1 MGSREIFSFYNFV
14 FYITESA
21 GMKSDRR
28 TFIKNAAAVAAAS
41 VIPFE
46 AFSIGRGG
54 VSANDKIR
62 VALVGGNSMGWS
74 DLTSFLKN
82 KEVECVALCDIDKN
96 ILTNRTNELLKLGLP
111 KPQLY
116 VDYRLMLEN
125 KDIDAVIIG
134 TPDHWHCLIFVNSL
148 EAGKHVYVEKPIG
161 NSIAEINIMQKAAK
175 KYSKIVQVG
184 QWQRSQ
190 PHFVD
195 AINYVKS
202 GKLGRI
208 RVCKAWS
215 FVDWKSAVPKIPD
228 SAVPAGV
235 DYNMWLGPA
244 PKRPFNKNRFHFTW
258 RWYWEYGNGL
268 MTDWGVH
275 LIDYILYGMG
285 KSIPESV
292 MAIGGKYAF
301 PEDDMVTPDTMTA
314 VYDFKDFT
322 MIWEHTIGIG
332 LGNWKRPHGMAY
344 TGENGTLVL
353 DRNGWEVIPEKQKI
367 EAVPLQKNV
376 GSGLDIHVKNFLDC
390 MQNNTPQKLNA
401 GIDVGRNVALVAQM
415 GNVAYRS
422 GEKVKWDNA
431 KQQFTSATANK
442 FIVPQYNNGWTLPKY

>member
-1 MGSREIFSFYNFV
+1 MTSRRN
-14 FYITESA
+14 
-21 GMKSDRR
+21 
-28 TFIKNAAAVAAAS
+28 FIKTSSVLAAGS
-41 VIPFE
+41 VLSVE
-46 AFSIGRGG
+46 AISKACAT
-54 VSANDKIR
+54 VSPSDKIR

-74 DLTSFLKN
+74 DLSSFLKN
-82 KEVECVALCDIDKN
+82 SDAECVALCDVDRN
-96 ILTNRTNELLKLGLP
+96 VLNRVTDAVVKLNRPQP
-111 KPQLY
+111 KLY
-116 VDYRLMLEN
+116 TDYRKMLEN

-134 TPDHWHCLIFVNSL
+134 TPDHWHCLILCDAL

-161 NSIAEINIMQKAAK
+161 NSIAEINIMQKAVK
-175 KYSKIVQVG
+175 KHKKMVQVG

-215 FVDWKSAVPKIPD
+215 FVDWKTAVPKVPD
-228 SAVPAGV
+228 SPVPEGV
-235 DYNMWLGPA
+235 DYDMWLGPA

-258 RWYWEYGNGL
+258 RWYWEYGNGV

-275 LIDYILYGMG
+275 LIDYILYGMD
-285 KSIPESV
+285 KSVPSSV

-301 PEDDMVTPDTMTA
+301 PDDDMVTPDTMTA
-314 VYDFKDFT
+314 VYDFRDFT

-353 DRNGWEVIPEKQKI
+353 DRNGWEVFPEKQKI
-367 EAVPLQKNV
+367 EAVPLQNNV
-376 GSGLDIHVKNFLDC
+376 GVGLDIHVRNFLDC
-390 MQNNTPQKLNA
+390 IKNNTPQKLNA
-401 GIDVGRNVALVAQM
+401 SIDIGRKVALVAQM
-415 GNVAYRS
+415 GNIAYRT
-422 GEKVKWDNA
+422 GEKVTWDDE
-431 KQQFTSATANK
+431 KQEFATETANK
-442 FIVPQYNNGWTLPKY
+442 LITPVYNNGWSLPKY

>member
-1 MGSREIFSFYNFV
+1 MTS
-14 FYITESA
+14 T
-21 GMKSDRR
+21 RR
-28 TFIKNAAAVAAAS
+28 NFIKTAS
-41 VIPFE
+41 VIAAGSVLPLD
-46 AFSIGRGG
+46 AFSKARMNI
-54 VSANDKIR
+54 APTDKIQ

-74 DLTSFLKN
+74 DLSSFLKN
-82 KEVECVALCDIDKN
+82 PEVECVALCDVDRN
-96 ILTNRTNELLKLGLP
+96 VLNRRTDDIVKMGRP
-111 KPQLY
+111 KPKLY
-116 VDYRLMLEN
+116 VDYRKMLEN

-134 TPDHWHCLIFVNSL
+134 TPDHWHCLILCNAL
-148 EAGKHVYVEKPIG
+148 EAGKHAYVEKPIG
-161 NSIAEINIMQKAAK
+161 NSIAEINIMHKAVK
-175 KYSKIVQVG
+175 KHGKIVQVG

-195 AINYVKS
+195 AVKYIRS

-215 FVDWKSAVPKIPD
+215 FVDWKGSVPKVPD
-228 SAVPAGV
+228 SPVPDGV

-275 LIDYILYGMG
+275 LIDYILYGMD

-301 PEDDMVTPDTMTA
+301 PDDDMVTPDTMTA

-332 LGNWKRPHGMAY
+332 LGNWSRPHGMAY

-367 EAVPLQKNV
+367 EAVPVQKNV
-376 GSGLDIHVKNFLDC
+376 GVGLDLHVRNYLDC
-390 MQNNTPQKLNA
+390 LKNNNPKKLNA
-401 GIDVGRNVALVAQM
+401 GIDIGRNVALVAQM
-415 GNVAYRS
+415 GNIAYRS
-422 GEKVKWDNA
+422 GEKVSWNNE
-431 KQQFTSATANK
+431 KQQFTSSTANK
-442 FIVPQYNNGWTLPKY
+442 FIVPQYNNGYTLPKY

>member
-1 MGSREIFSFYNFV
+1 MISSRRN
-14 FYITESA
+14 
-21 GMKSDRR
+21 
-28 TFIKNAAAVAAAS
+28 FIKTAS
-41 VIPFE
+41 VLAAGSVLPLD
-46 AFSIGRGG
+46 AFSKARMNIAP
-54 VSANDKIR
+54 SDKIQ
-62 VALVGGNSMGWS
+62 VALVGGNSMGWN
-74 DLTSFLKN
+74 DLSSFLKN
-82 KEVECVALCDIDKN
+82 PEVECVALCDIDRN
-96 ILTNRTNELLKLGLP
+96 ILNHRTDDLVKMGLP
-111 KPQLY
+111 KPKLY
-116 VDYRLMLEN
+116 VDYRKMLEN
-125 KDIDAVIIG
+125 KDIDVVVIG
-134 TPDHWHCLIFVNSL
+134 TPDHWHCLILCNAL
-148 EAGKHVYVEKPIG
+148 EAGKHAYVEKPIG
-161 NSIAEINIMQKAAK
+161 NSIAEINIMYKAVK
-175 KYSKIVQVG
+175 KHGKIVQVG

-195 AINYVKS
+195 AIKYLKS

-215 FVDWKSAVPKIPD
+215 FVDWKGAVPKVPD
-228 SAVPAGV
+228 SPAPEGV

-244 PKRPFNKNRFHFTW
+244 PMRPFNKNRFHQSW

-275 LIDYILYGMG
+275 LIDYILYGMN

-301 PEDDMVTPDTMTA
+301 PDDDMVTPDTMTA

-332 LGNWKRPHGMAY
+332 LGNWNRPHGMAY

-367 EAVPLQKNV
+367 EVVPVQKNV
-376 GSGLDIHVKNFLDC
+376 GVGLDLHVRNYLDC
-390 MQNNTPQKLNA
+390 LKNNTPQKLNA
-401 GIDVGRNVALVAQM
+401 GIDIGRNVALVAQM
-415 GNVAYRS
+415 GNIAYRS
-422 GEKVKWDNA
+422 GEKVSWNND
-431 KQQFTSATANK
+431 KQQFTSSTANK